1 VRVILNAVCGC
12 TAAACLW
19 LAVMFVVLHRP
30 GFERGLVM
38 SLLFV
43 GQSLF
48 ALAVLNQW
56 ISGRVWR
63 VLALAGSAAIAW
75 AGANAFANTL
85 NRPHFEGFTLLIG
98 AALALQGLLT
108 GHQLI
113 TSRFTPSSKVHRFGN

>member
-1 VRVILNAVCGC
+1 MLNAVCGF

-19 LAVMFVVLHRP
+19 LAVMFVVLRHS
-30 GFERGLVM
+30 GFERGFVM

-56 ISGRVWR
+56 VVGGVWR
-63 VLALAGSAAIAW
+63 ALALAGSAAIVW
-75 AGANAFANTL
+75 AGVKAVANTL
-85 NRPHFEGFTLLIG
+85 NGPHFEGFALIIG
-98 AALALQGLLT
+98 ASLVLQGLLV
-108 GHQLI
+108 GSQLI

>member
-1 VRVILNAVCGC
+1 
-12 TAAACLW
+12 
-19 LAVMFVVLHRP
+19 MFVVLHRP

-75 AGANAFANTL
+75 AGANALANTL